1 MGNKVNVHVRS
12 FSGAKVRCME
22 DYCKPCV
29 RENDPDHI
37 ILHVGTN
44 ELNFEKSAEM
54 CGKEIMD
61 LAKSLITDKRT
72 VSVSGIIPRNDEW
85 NNKGSEVNNYLKRMC
100 EESGMAFIDYV
111 QHINPRKHLNRSK
124 LHLNEKGAF
133 KLDCVLS
140 DYIYNFL
147 K

>member
-1 MGNKVNVHVRS
+1 
-12 FSGAKVRCME
+12 
-22 DYCKPCV
+22 
-29 RENDPDHI
+29 
-37 ILHVGTN
+37 
-44 ELNFEKSAEM
+44 
-54 CGKEIMD
+54 
-61 LAKSLITDKRT
+61 
-72 VSVSGIIPRNDEW
+72 
-85 NNKGSEVNNYLKRMC
+85 MC